1 MIGREYL
8 DRLDWIA
15 RAFGQ
20 GFADDVAFYAETGK
34 RLSHAEWLV
43 ADERGYAM
51 DEGDTLERIAARL
64 WAEED
69 RQESQAMRAL
79 AHGF

>member
-15 RAFGQ
+15 RAFGS
-20 GFADDVAFYAETGK
+20 GVADDVAFYAETGK
-34 RLSHAEWLV
+34 TLAEAERMV
-43 ADERGYAM
+43 ARMHGYEQVE
-51 DEGDTLERIAARL
+51 DDTLEVIAARIEI
-64 WAEED
+64 AEESV
-69 RQESQAMRAL
+69 ESRAQRAL